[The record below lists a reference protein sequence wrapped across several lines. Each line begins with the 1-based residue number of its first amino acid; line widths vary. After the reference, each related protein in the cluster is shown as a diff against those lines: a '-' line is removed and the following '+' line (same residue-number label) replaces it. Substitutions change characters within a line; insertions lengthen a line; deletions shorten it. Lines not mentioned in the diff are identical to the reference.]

1 MQYFFTEL
9 EYFVLNWTNL
19 IRLENFCT
27 QNPRV
32 IHGIFTAPLIEI
44 TPLNLN
50 QQLPTNVVCNIFLQ
64 NLNILMR
71 TGDIYGSFSGM

>member
-32 IHGIFTAPLIEI
+32 IQGIFTAPLIEI

-64 NLNILMR
+64 N
-71 TGDIYGSFSGM
+71 